1 MTKFIMRVELLSS
14 GVAFTGKPF
23 VLTWE
28 LSLYDFQHMAP
39 FLSMGF
45 TESKEISLPQV
56 DLKMGTVM
64 SCDIS
69 QQIFLFAL
77 DKALNSPTHFHAVGI
92 CVSFLMSF
100 SSESH
105 LHGPSDNLPQTRPRI
120 SAILRNLGVSG
131 IVLF

>member
-1 MTKFIMRVELLSS
+1 MEWLHRQ
-14 GVAFTGKPF
+14 PF

-28 LSLYDFQHMAP
+28 LSVYDFQHMAP

-45 TESKEISLPQV
+45 IESKEISLPQV

-77 DKALNSPTHFHAVGI
+77 DKALNSSTRFHAAGFVSLSSWLSLLNPI
-92 CVSFLMSF
+92 CMALLTPPP
-100 SSESH
+100 H
-105 LHGPSDNLPQTRPRI
+105 THTN
-120 SAILRNLGVSG
+120 
-131 IVLF
+131 

>member
-1 MTKFIMRVELLSS
+1 
-14 GVAFTGKPF
+14 
-23 VLTWE
+23 
-28 LSLYDFQHMAP
+28 
-39 FLSMGF
+39 MGF
-45 TESKEISLPQV
+45 IESKEISLPQV

-77 DKALNSPTHFHAVGI
+77 DKKALNSSTHFHAAGL
-92 CVSFLMSF
+92 CVSFLMAF

-105 LHGPSDNLPQTRPRI
+105 LHGPSDTPPPQTRPRI

>member
-1 MTKFIMRVELLSS
+1 
-14 GVAFTGKPF
+14 
-23 VLTWE
+23 
-28 LSLYDFQHMAP
+28 MAP

-45 TESKEISLPQV
+45 IESKEISLPQV

-77 DKALNSPTHFHAVGI
+77 DKALNSSTHFHAAAL
-92 CVSFLMSF
+92 CVSFLMAF

-105 LHGPSDNLPQTRPRI
+105 LHGPSDTPPPKLDPGFQ
-120 SAILRNLGVSG
+120 
-131 IVLF
+131 LFLETWG